1 MSGNGSARSVVNYLH
16 LVFGF
21 VVCEVRVAEGV
32 SLEVSEVTSW
42 FVGVVICVCGR

>member
-21 VVCEVRVAEGV
+21 VVCEVREAE
-32 SLEVSEVTSW
+32 
-42 FVGVVICVCGR
+42 